1 MRRKSEY
8 KSHAKCAITNLFFFF
23 SEAVETRHALHGVKW
38 PDHNL
43 KTLNVEFSTEEEM
56 NKVAIPPLAER
67 DAVASSDAGR
77 EGKSGFGWSKA
88 DIQKSPEDRSKVKVT
103 SPILCK
109 F

>member
-1 MRRKSEY
+1 MIY
-8 KSHAKCAITNLFFFF
+8 CFNITILFY

-56 NKVAIPPLAER
+56 NKVALPALADR
-67 DAVASSDAGR
+67 DAVASEAGR

-88 DIQKSPEDRSKVKVT
+88 DVQKSPEDRSKVAAIK
-103 SPILCK
+103 
-109 F
+109 